1 LLSLIA
7 LASANL
13 FAFCASAAFILATL
27 IEAAEITGLESLEVF
42 YEALIVV
49 DF

>member
-1 LLSLIA
+1 LLNLIA

-13 FAFCASAAFILATL
+13 LAFYASAAFILATPV
-27 IEAAEITGLESLEVF
+27 EAAEITGLEGLEVF
-42 YEALIVV
+42 YEALNVA